1 MRDLDNHFGAY
12 YHLAHLQ
19 RADEALFA
27 LRKAASCVKPLM
39 RKRGWR
45 VGILSEFLPD
55 QPNLL
60 GLNTNR
66 GEHIQLRLRHP
77 GDFNQFLPF
86 EQVLDTLLHEYVS
99 YNMRLQYEY

>member
-1 MRDLDNHFGAY
+1 MGDIDGHFGAY
-12 YHLAHLQ
+12 NHLAQLP
-19 RADEALFA
+19 RAGEALFA

-45 VGILSEFLPD
+45 VGILSEFLPE

-66 GEHIQLRLRHP
+66 GQHIQLRLRHP
-77 GDFNQFLPF
+77 GDTNQFLQF
-86 EQVLDTLLHEYVS
+86 EQVLDTLLHE
-99 YNMRLQYEY
+99 